1 MARVVI
7 ASDPPTQGP
16 IKEVV
21 EEKKTTSRE
30 IPADVQSQIARPG
43 TPGMRPKK
51 PHINRWFASLPRDEA
66 ANSYSYTLY
75 RDDPRIIIVEEELDE
90 RAAGSMLYKFT
101 PDEIRALP
109 EGAFTEEIG
118 ELIKKKNFGGGDFH
132 LMVTMRKGSV
142 LQYNKSL
149 KLFGQPILS
158 DREGWVGGQQPST
171 PGSSGDSSFLPM
183 LMKLIDEKLAA
194 VTQQRQDP
202 NTALAEVT
210 KVIMEANTTAYRW
223 AMDNAPKPADPTAQ
237 LQQMKAMFELF
248 KSVQPTLPA
257 EQSADPMAQFT
268 QFATMLR
275 TIRELDAPRENPV
288 STKEVLV
295 EAVKTAVREMGGPR
309 GAPRGVD
316 WGAIAEKFVPV
327 LAPIGLALVAKLS
340 SRPGAAPAALQPAPA
355 HFQPQPAQP
364 AFNPAQGANAMPRVS
379 GGGPPRPSAQ
389 SIEPAAPPAPVAP
402 QPAPAAA
409 SDQIVVTTEV
419 QNAVLWDHV
428 TSQVVDMLTHDV
440 AGDVAAES
448 LDNMFP
454 QIAVHIG
461 AMNEDAL
468 MVMIQSDA
476 KLSQVKDNPR
486 LPGFIKAFLGYFRE
500 EDAPA
505 V

>member
-1 MARVVI
+1 
-7 ASDPPTQGP
+7 
-16 IKEVV
+16 
-21 EEKKTTSRE
+21 
-30 IPADVQSQIARPG
+30 
-43 TPGMRPKK
+43 
-51 PHINRWFASLPRDEA
+51 
-66 ANSYSYTLY
+66 
-75 RDDPRIIIVEEELDE
+75 
-90 RAAGSMLYKFT
+90 
-101 PDEIRALP
+101 
-109 EGAFTEEIG
+109 
-118 ELIKKKNFGGGDFH
+118 
-132 LMVTMRKGSV
+132 
-142 LQYNKSL
+142 
-149 KLFGQPILS
+149 
-158 DREGWVGGQQPST
+158 
-171 PGSSGDSSFLPM
+171 
-183 LMKLIDEKLAA
+183 
-194 VTQQRQDP
+194 
-202 NTALAEVT
+202 
-210 KVIMEANTTAYRW
+210 
-223 AMDNAPKPADPTAQ
+223 
-237 LQQMKAMFELF
+237 
-248 KSVQPTLPA
+248 
-257 EQSADPMAQFT
+257 
-268 QFATMLR
+268 
-275 TIRELDAPRENPV
+275 
-288 STKEVLV
+288 
-295 EAVKTAVREMGGPR
+295 
-309 GAPRGVD
+309 
-316 WGAIAEKFVPV
+316 VPV

-486 LPGFIKAFLGYFRE
+486 LPGFIKAFLGYFRQ